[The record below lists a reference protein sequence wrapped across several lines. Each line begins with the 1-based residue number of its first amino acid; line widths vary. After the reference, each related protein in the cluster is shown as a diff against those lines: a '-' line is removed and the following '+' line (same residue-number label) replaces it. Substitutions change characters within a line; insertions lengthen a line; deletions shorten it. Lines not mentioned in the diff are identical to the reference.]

1 MSGTE
6 INLLDEITTE
16 INLLEEITT
25 EMPEERARPNY
36 AEVGVALVR
45 SLGLTMGQMGEMGQ
59 VGLVWFSMGIAV
71 WQLVLIARSLM
82 ASGKYRE
89 KHRE

>member
-1 MSGTE
+1 MSG
-6 INLLDEITTE
+6 TE

-25 EMPEERARPNY
+25 EMPVSEERARPNY

-71 WQLVLIARSLM
+71 WQLLLIARNLM
-82 ASGKYRE
+82 ASGIYSNSQPYRE
-89 KHRE
+89 M